1 MGEDKKIKICTT
13 VNTVLLIFWKSF
25 GIFQFNHNQSDICPC
40 WQRIQATQTILL
52 VIMTDASV
60 PEKPPHVK
68 TEKPPHATT
77 HKFVVFMLAFN
88 LNLKFKD

>member
-1 MGEDKKIKICTT
+1 MYFKFKYRKLKVFLKHILTI
-13 VNTVLLIFWKSF
+13 NNLLYVHV
-25 GIFQFNHNQSDICPC
+25 G
-40 WQRIQATQTILL
+40 RIQATQTILL